1 MMPCSLVMGANISEE
16 PAGHQPA
23 QKYVLML
30 FRQSKP
36 GTSDVIRL
44 PHQISPSFPNYIVT
58 YSKKVHTQRG
68 LKQTYYFI
76 NIK

>member
-16 PAGHQPA
+16 PASHLAA

-30 FRQSKP
+30 FRQSKL

-44 PHQISPSFPNYIVT
+44 PHQVLPSFPNYIVT
-58 YSKKVHTQRG
+58 YSKKVHTQKG
-68 LKQTYYFI
+68 LKQTYI
-76 NIK
+76 IL

>member
-44 PHQISPSFPNYIVT
+44 PHQILPSFPNYIQ
-58 YSKKVHTQRG
+58 SHIPKKYTHRED
-68 LKQTYYFI
+68 
-76 NIK
+76 